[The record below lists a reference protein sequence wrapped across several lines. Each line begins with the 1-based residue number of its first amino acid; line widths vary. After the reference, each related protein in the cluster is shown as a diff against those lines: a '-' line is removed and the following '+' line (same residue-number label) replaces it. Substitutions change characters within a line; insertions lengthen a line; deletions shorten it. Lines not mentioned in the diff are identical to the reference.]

1 MFEIHP
7 SDWPMAADAT
17 DPRNQFHATAMH
29 EARVASDFRGFAPAA
44 PARES
49 IVARLRLALV
59 GGPSSSIVEPCNCP
73 A

>member
-7 SDWPMAADAT
+7 SEWPTAVNA
-17 DPRNQFHATAMH
+17 DPRNQFHATAMA
-29 EARVASDFRGFAPAA
+29 EARATSDYHGYAPAE

-49 IVARLRLALV
+49 ILSRLRIALV
-59 GGPSSSIVEPCNCP
+59 GGPTGSVVEPCNCP